1 MSADPRFAVT
11 LEGNDGNQLRF
22 GPDEADPQNVVVDV
36 SFGTEVPGWGFA
48 DGTVKLSRPHGLDSL
63 DADLFAAAH
72 VYDQSGRTVY
82 RGRVA
87 GVPRVGASEIEL
99 TLEGPLAHLDD
110 DQAARVIYRD
120 TDLGSWQEAGYDRKE
135 TQITSNSR
143 NPIDHTTEYDEDGM
157 PVLVMEAEG
166 NWAAT
171 AQAAVEAWYPG
182 NGLLIGKVAGTW
194 TRTNASS
201 TSWYWS
207 ISACDDA
214 IATGYTGTGDLQS
227 EPTASA
233 AASQTWTPGKPFAL
247 LDFVWT
253 GGALTGFE
261 SVPFRLGWSGLA
273 VYGDHGLTIRG
284 IEPDAGFYAS
294 DIVAHAVGRWAPL
307 VAIEPNGIE
316 QSAFVIP
323 HLAFRDFGT
332 TARNIIEAVSL
343 FGASGFQPP
352 DWGYYED
359 GFFWRTPGS
368 YGRTWRVRRD
378 EGVVSVDEGPTS
390 ESRCNGYVVQYT
402 DANGNSRSVGPTGSG
417 ADYETDLLADTDPA
431 NPVNAAGIPKRYGS
445 RDIGITNEDGA
456 VLIGQLLLK
465 DANTRRYSGSVELEG
480 EAMDDAGNL
489 WPVYLVRAGD
499 CVIVED
505 DDDTTP
511 RKIVSTS
518 YSGGTVTATLDNKG
532 ASIDALLQRL
542 DVAIKPA
549 GF

>member
-1 MSADPRFAVT
+1 MSPDHRFAVT

-48 DGTVKLSRPHGLDSL
+48 DGTVKLSRPYGLDSL
-63 DADLFAAAH
+63 DANLFAAAH
-72 VYDQSGRTVY
+72 VYDQSGQTVY
-82 RGRVA
+82 RARVA

-120 TDLGSWQEAGYDRKE
+120 TDLGNWIGPATARRSGLYGSFDVIAD
-135 TQITSNSR
+135 I
-143 NPIDHTTEYDEDGM
+143 TTEYDEDGE
-157 PVLVMEAEG
+157 PALVLSG
-166 NWAAT
+166 DGTWGT
-171 AQAAVEAWYPG
+171 GSICEAWYDGLTALSSLYFEWQFYNAG
-182 NGLLIGKVAGTW
+182 NLWVAETVGCEDT
-194 TRTNASS
+194 
-201 TSWYWS
+201 
-207 ISACDDA
+207 
-214 IATGYTGTGDLQS
+214 IATGAVIGSDFATGT
-227 EPTASA
+227 ASG
-233 AASQTWTPGKPFAL
+233 SQTETVVAGMRWAVVQLFYTAANATEG
-247 LDFVWT
+247 DR
-253 GGALTGFE
+253 
-261 SVPFRLGWSGLA
+261 RLWLKHVA

-284 IEPDAGFYAS
+284 TEPDAGFYAS

-352 DWGYYED
+352 DWGCYED
-359 GFFWRTPGS
+359 GFFWKTPGS

-378 EGVVSVDEGPTS
+378 EGVVSVDEGPTT
-390 ESRCNGYVVQYT
+390 ETRCNGYVVQYT

-431 NPVNAAGIPKRYGS
+431 NPVNAAGIPNRYGS
-445 RDIGITNEDGA
+445 RDIGITNQDGA
-456 VLIGQLLLK
+456 VLIGQLLLR
-465 DANTRRYSGSVELEG
+465 DANTRRYSGSVELKG
-480 EAMDDAGNL
+480 EATDDVGNL

-499 CVIVED
+499 YVIVED
-505 DDDTTP
+505 DDDATP
-511 RKIVSTS
+511 RKIVSTN

-532 ASIDALLQRL
+532 ASIDALLARL